1 MKKYRVVVHP
11 DGTCSTRGTER
22 DRVYVWAVVRELPEG
37 AAFEQNNET
46 YPLPRFE
53 VISWRSDLTSA
64 ERHADKM
71 NKTRNEYLGNPA
83 VYTVVSTAPV
93 ADDERVES
101 VIFRLQAEVMGA

>member
-22 DRVYVWAVVRELPEG
+22 PRVYAWAVVRELPEG
-37 AAFEQNNET
+37 ATFEQNNET

-64 ERHADKM
+64 EHHADKM
-71 NKTRNEYLGNPA
+71 NETRREYLGNPA
-83 VYTVVSTAPV
+83 VYTVVPTTPV
-93 ADDERVES
+93 EPGERVDQ
-101 VIFRLQAEVMGA
+101 VIDRLKKEMMGA

>member
-11 DGTCSTRGTER
+11 DGTYSTRGTER

-64 ERHADKM
+64 EQYASKM

-83 VYTVVSTAPV
+83 VYTVVITAPV
-93 ADDERVES
+93 ADGERPES
-101 VIFRLQAEVMGA
+101 VAERLRAELMSA